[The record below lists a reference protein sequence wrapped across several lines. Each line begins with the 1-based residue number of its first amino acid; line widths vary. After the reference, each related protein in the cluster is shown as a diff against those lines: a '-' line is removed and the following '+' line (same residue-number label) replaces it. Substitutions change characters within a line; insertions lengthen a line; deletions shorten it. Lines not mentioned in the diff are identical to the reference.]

1 MLNQFLSI
9 LKAERTKNFVNNK
22 DSKKNNR
29 NDIFKKKNQGFIIFV
44 NDGLPEKEYSIN
56 YVNEFVHINLIDKV
70 KFLFEANNYE
80 L

>member
-29 NDIFKKKNQGFIIFV
+29 SDIFKKKQGFIIFV
-44 NDGLPEKEYSIN
+44 NDELPEKEYSIN